1 MLYYY
6 LVKFG
11 VNRRCLSGS
20 YLTLNLQ
27 KSYKIVFFS
36 TLALNSSESKWSK
49 LLIFLL
55 KQLYLFNNF
64 HIKFGDHRIMLR
76 CVFIPSKLMKNAK
89 KKNCAYFHAYIWPSH
104 WHRQLKFGQHI
115 ANNLSWH
122 HVKFYGNA
130 RCLSSPYLASNLQ
143 KCSKIDVFFNLLVNI
158 SQNNRPRK
166 LNFGGHLG
174 DMLHYLPV
182 KFGGNRRCLTSNVP
196 KKTAQ
201 NGHFW
206 ACRPQILYFLTT

>member
-1 MLYYY
+1 MCFYT
-6 LVKFG
+6 F
-11 VNRRCLSGS
+11 
-20 YLTLNLQ
+20 
-27 KSYKIVFFS
+27 KID
-36 TLALNSSESKWSK
+36 EKC
-49 LLIFLL
+49 
-55 KQLYLFNNF
+55 Q
-64 HIKFGDHRIMLR
+64 
-76 CVFIPSKLMKNAK
+76 

-130 RCLSSPYLASNLQ
+130 RCLSSPYLASNLR

-174 DMLHYLPV
+174 DMLHYLPI
-182 KFGGNRRCLTSNVP
+182 KFEVYMP
-196 KKTAQ
+196 K
-201 NGHFW
+201 NGHFGQFFLGRW
-206 ACRPQILYFLTT
+206 KLDISDFHQILQEGNVTCPLSAHRNSAF

>member
-1 MLYYY
+1 MCFYT
-6 LVKFG
+6 F
-11 VNRRCLSGS
+11 
-20 YLTLNLQ
+20 
-27 KSYKIVFFS
+27 KIDE
-36 TLALNSSESKWSK
+36 TC
-49 LLIFLL
+49 
-55 KQLYLFNNF
+55 Q
-64 HIKFGDHRIMLR
+64 
-76 CVFIPSKLMKNAK
+76 

-130 RCLSSPYLASNLQ
+130 RCLSSPYLASNLR

-182 KFGGNRRCLTSNVP
+182 KFGGNRRCLSGSYFTLNMKKYSKIIIFLIFWVISP
-196 KKTAQ
+196 KWVDLETW
-201 NGHFW
+201 NLVG
-206 ACRPQILYFLTT
+206 P